1 MVSYFKVPC
10 DRISSPLAPCTSAS
24 WALLA
29 QGQELHK
36 CDVTLP
42 SELRTLPVTG
52 SKVKGLE
59 EEVLSYA

>member
-1 MVSYFKVPC
+1 MVSYFKVPSE
-10 DRISSPLAPCTSAS
+10 RASSPLAPCTSAS

-42 SELRTLPVTG
+42 SELRTLACHQ
-52 SKVKGLE
+52 K
-59 EEVLSYA
+59 